1 LGGSGTKFLAT
12 MLNKSKNWNVEHEG
26 MYDDINGF
34 DVSSVNEILN
44 KKRTIENYGDVN
56 GFLRTSLH
64 EFSGVDKK
72 AIILRDPKECL
83 LSWYDHWQA
92 DKEKLYNYFC
102 KTYFALVYFDK
113 YLQEGISQ
121 ISFKEMTT
129 NPDYL
134 NEVAKYLGIIDVT
147 FTQDDCN
154 NKINTHYKNRIQYS
168 DIPEMER
175 LTFEHLTDWFTNKYI
190 L

>member
-1 LGGSGTKFLAT
+1 
-12 MLNKSKNWNVEHEG
+12 
-26 MYDDINGF
+26 
-34 DVSSVNEILN
+34 
-44 KKRTIENYGDVN
+44 
-56 GFLRTSLH
+56 
-64 EFSGVDKK
+64 
-72 AIILRDPKECL
+72 
-83 LSWYDHWQA
+83 
-92 DKEKLYNYFC
+92 
-102 KTYFALVYFDK
+102 
-113 YLQEGISQ
+113 
-121 ISFKEMTT
+121 MTT